1 MGREQPE
8 PTAQRCINESD
19 PIISAQ
25 FTDGVIFLRPLHMGD
40 AADHLAGEDEAIAR
54 WLSGGRS
61 TIETVQTYINSCEEQ
76 WRNNGPR
83 KAFGIFDVASGKLI
97 GCIEANLD
105 PPVSPGQANVSF
117 GIFSAWRG
125 KGIVGRAINLM
136 SEYVRGAN
144 QIRQMVARISLLNT
158 ASLKAVQRA
167 GFRLVRVVGEPE
179 GEMAHFV
186 RDL

>member
-1 MGREQPE
+1 M
-8 PTAQRCINESD
+8 
-19 PIISAQ
+19 ISAQ
-25 FTDGVIFLRPLHMGD
+25 FTDGVISLRPLQMGD
-40 AADHLAGEDEAIAR
+40 AADHLAGEDEAIAY

-83 KAFGIFDVASGKLI
+83 RAFGIFDLATGKLI

-105 PPVSPGQANVSF
+105 LPVTPGQANVSF
-117 GIFSAWRG
+117 GIFPAWRG
-125 KGIVGRAINLM
+125 KRIVGRAINLM
-136 SEYVRGAN
+136 GEYLRGAA
-144 QIRQMVARISLLNT
+144 QLRQMVARISLLND
-158 ASLKAVQRA
+158 ASLTAVQRA
-167 GFRLVRVVGEPE
+167 GFRFVQIVWEPE

>member
-1 MGREQPE
+1 MLLDTR
-8 PTAQRCINESD
+8 TNESD
-19 PIISAQ
+19 RMISAQ
-25 FTDGVIFLRPLHMGD
+25 FTDGVILLRPLHMGD

-83 KAFGIFDVASGKLI
+83 KAFGIFTLDTGKLI

-105 PPVSPGQANVSF
+105 LPVTPGQANVSF
-117 GIFSAWRG
+117 GIFPAWRG

-136 SEYVRGAN
+136 SEYLRGAT
-144 QIRQMVARISLLNT
+144 QIGQMVARISLLNE
-158 ASLKAVQRA
+158 ASLRAVQRA

-179 GEMAHFV
+179 GGEMALFV